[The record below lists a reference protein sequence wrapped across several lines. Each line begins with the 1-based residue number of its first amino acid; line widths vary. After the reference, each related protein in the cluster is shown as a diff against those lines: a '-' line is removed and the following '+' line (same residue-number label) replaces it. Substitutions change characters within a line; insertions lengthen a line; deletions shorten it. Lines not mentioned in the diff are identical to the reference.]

1 MPARDPHI
9 MAVGA
14 VDHDGSASTLDDEVA
29 DFTNGGSAGRRPD
42 LLAPG
47 KSVVSLRVPSSYV
60 DLTHPEGRLAGDS
73 AGRFFR
79 GSGTSQAAAVV
90 AGEAALLFQANPNL
104 TPDQVKAALLQ
115 TARPLTLN
123 RSPAQGAGVTD
134 VGAAVTL
141 VKSRLAAAHA
151 PRVVPGLHR
160 AGIARGVAGRRARPR
175 SHERRGAVRRGR
187 RARVAVEPPRLDR
200 GPEHRHDLGE
210 RGLERPHLDRDE
222 RGRTGRCWPAPWT
235 GASWSGLPWVDHVW
249 SDDRWEAR
257 SWRGDD
263 WEARSWREDSW
274 EARSWRQT
282 P

>member
-14 VDHDGSASTLDDEVA
+14 VDHEGTANTPDDEVA
-29 DFTNGGSAGRRPD
+29 DFTNGGNVGRRPD

-123 RSPAQGAGVTD
+123 RNPAQGAGVTD
-134 VGAAVTL
+134 VAAAVTL
-141 VKSRLAAAHA
+141 VRSRLGLPTLRATYPASSGLGSLEASRGGEHVLDPMNGVELSGEVDALGSPWNPGAWTAAQNTGTTW
-151 PRVVPGLHR
+151 VN
-160 AGIARGVAGRRARPR
+160 
-175 SHERRGAVRRGR
+175 GAWN
-187 RARVAVEPPRLDR
+187 
-200 GPEHRHDLGE
+200 
-210 RGLERPHLDRDE
+210 
-222 RGRTGRCWPAPWT
+222 GRTWT
-235 GASWSGLPWVDHVW
+235 GTTWQNGQVLAARWTGQSWSGLPWVDHVW
-249 SDDRWEAR
+249 SDDQWRAR

-263 WEARSWREDSW
+263 WAARSWREGSW

-282 P
+282 R